1 MFSVTIQTDIFKHDE
16 ELEKLLE
23 QSHNVGASSSFVGY
37 VRGHDHS
44 KNLKALFLEHYA
56 GLTEREIMRI
66 IEIAKERWAILG
78 CRVVHRVGEIA
89 VGEPIVLVASISA
102 HREAAFHATEFIMDY
117 LKADAPF
124 WKKEV
129 FVDETDHWVEA
140 KVSDKNRKERWNE

>member
-1 MFSVTIQTDIFKHDE
+1 MFSVVIQEATFKHDDE
-16 ELEKLLE
+16 VNALLAK
-23 QSHNVGASSSFVGY
+23 SHNIGASSSFVGY

-44 KNLKALFLEHYA
+44 KDLKALFLEHYA

-66 IEIAKERWAILG
+66 IEIAKERWNIAG
-78 CRVVHRVGEIA
+78 CRVVHRVGEIP
-89 VGEPIVLVASISA
+89 VGEPIVLVVTISS

-129 FVDETDHWVEA
+129 FADDTNHWVEA
-140 KVSDKNRKERWNE
+140 KTSDQGRKSRWNE

>member
-1 MFSVTIQTDIFKHDE
+1 MFSVVVQTEIFQHDSE
-16 ELEKLLE
+16 MAKLME
-23 QSHNVGASSSFVGY
+23 NSHNIGASSSFVGY
-37 VRGHDHS
+37 VRGHDHA

-66 IEIAKERWAILG
+66 IEIAKERWAITG
-78 CRVVHRVGEIA
+78 CRVVHRVGEIP
-89 VGEPIVLVASISA
+89 VGEPIVLVATISS

-129 FVDETDHWVEA
+129 FIDETNHWVEA
-140 KVSDKNRKERWNE
+140 KLSDQDRKQRWHE

>member
-1 MFSVTIQTDIFKHDE
+1 MFSVVVQTDIFKHDDE
-16 ELEKLLE
+16 VNQLLE
-23 QSHNVGASSSFVGY
+23 NSHNVGASSSFVGY
-37 VRGHDHS
+37 VRGHDHT

-66 IEIAKERWAILG
+66 IDIAKERWAITG
-78 CRVVHRVGEIA
+78 CRVVHRVGEIP
-89 VGEPIVLVASISA
+89 VGEPIVLVVTISS

-129 FVDETDHWVEA
+129 FVDSTDCWVEA
-140 KVSDKNRKERWNE
+140 KSSDQDRKQRWHE

>member
-1 MFSVTIQTDIFKHDE
+1 MFSVIVQTDIFQHDAE
-16 ELEKLLE
+16 MGKLLKD
-23 QSHNVGASSSFVGY
+23 SHNIGASSSFVGY

-44 KNLKALFLEHYA
+44 KKLKALFLEHYA

-66 IEIAKERWAILG
+66 INIAKERWAIDG

-89 VGEPIVLVASISA
+89 VGEPIVMVATISA

-124 WKKEV
+124 WKKEI
-129 FVDETDHWVEA
+129 FVDDTDHWVEA
-140 KVSDKNRKERWNE
+140 KVSDRNRKDRWHE